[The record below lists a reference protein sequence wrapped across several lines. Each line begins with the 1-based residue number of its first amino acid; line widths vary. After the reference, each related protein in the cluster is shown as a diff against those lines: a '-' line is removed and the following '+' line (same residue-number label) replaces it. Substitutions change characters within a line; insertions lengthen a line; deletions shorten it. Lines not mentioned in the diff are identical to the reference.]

1 MAHYC
6 SNCGSKTVA
15 KKDYVKRGKPAQR
28 SRKKPAPKRKPIKP
42 VLLAILVAS
51 GFGYALY
58 LLNQDPE
65 PEVTPPIAE
74 KPAPKAAPQK
84 PAAELPPIPEEEWDY
99 IKTLPEKEV
108 QVEAKELAVSDVPY
122 IMQCGA
128 YKTMSTAQERK
139 MDIAF
144 QGINSQ
150 IKKREDSSWY
160 RVVLGPYER
169 KRDAEKDKHKLQRA
183 KIEPCAIWKDN
194 GQ

>member
-1 MAHYC
+1 
-6 SNCGSKTVA
+6 VA

-28 SRKKPAPKRKPIKP
+28 SRRKAAPPKRKPWKP
-42 VLLAILVAS
+42 VLLAIIVAS
-51 GFGYALY
+51 GFIYALY
-58 LLNQDPE
+58 LLNQAPE
-65 PEVTPPIAE
+65 PEVPAVVE
-74 KPAPKAAPQK
+74 KPKAIPKPQTQAK
-84 PAAELPPIPEEEWDY
+84 ELPPIPEEEWDY

-108 QVEAKELAVSDVPY
+108 KVEAKELAVSDVPY

-150 IKKREDSSWY
+150 VKKREDSSWY

-194 GQ
+194 SQ